1 MNVEVVSG
9 GRRVI
14 RINRVAI
21 TALIIAILLPT
32 ILCIV
37 LFVRMDAMQKQI
49 DSLSEISA
57 LQSEALKQEE
67 TVANENQMSDTSEMA
82 GDNGTT
88 NGNATVKTVYLTFDD
103 GPSSNTAE
111 ILDILKEYNVKATF
125 FVTGKT
131 GDMAEE
137 MYRRIVEE
145 GHTLGMHSYS
155 HRYSVIYE
163 SVDAFAEDLTKLQSY
178 LEEVTGVKPMLY
190 RFPGGSSNLVSKTD
204 MQDLIAYLHEQG
216 IEYYDWNVACGDAT
230 GAALDAED
238 MVDNVMN
245 DIPLYTNS
253 VVLLHDA
260 TDKKDTV
267 RALPDIITQ
276 LQEQGVALK
285 ALDETVEPVHHIK
298 VEPTFIERD
307 RSRN

>member
-155 HRYSVIYE
+155 HRYSVVYE
-163 SVDAFAEDLTKLQSY
+163 SVDSFAEDLNKLQSY
-178 LEEVTGVKPMLY
+178 LEEITGVKPMLY
-190 RFPGGSSNLVSKTD
+190 RFPGGSSNQVSKTD
-204 MQDLIAYLHEQG
+204 MQKLMAYLHERG
-216 IEYYDWNVACGDAT
+216 IIYHDWNVTCGDAT
-230 GAALDAED
+230 GTSLDVEEL
-238 MVDNVMN
+238 VDNVMK

-253 VVLLHDA
+253 VVLMHDA
-260 TDKKDTV
+260 GNKTSTV
-267 RALPDIITQ
+267 EALPIIISQ
-276 LQEQGVALK
+276 LQEQGVTLK
-285 ALDETVEPVHHIK
+285 ALDENTEPIQHVK
-298 VEPTFIERD
+298 MESAEE
-307 RSRN
+307 

>member
-21 TALIIAILLPT
+21 AALIIAILLPT
-32 ILCIV
+32 MLCIV
-37 LFVRMDAMQKQI
+37 LFVRMDSMQKQI
-49 DSLSEISA
+49 DSLNEASA
-57 LQSEALKQEE
+57 LQSEALKHEE
-67 TVANENQMSDTSEMA
+67 AGADENQTSGMMEN
-82 GDNGTT
+82 DGTT
-88 NGNATVKTVYLTFDD
+88 NGNAAVKTVYLTFDD

-131 GDMAEE
+131 GDDAEE

-155 HRYSVIYE
+155 HRYSIIYE
-163 SVDAFAEDLTKLQSY
+163 SVDAFAEDLTQLQDY
-178 LEEVTGVKPMLY
+178 LEEITGVKPMLY

-204 MQDLIAYLHEQG
+204 MQELIAYLHEQG
-216 IEYYDWNVACGDAT
+216 IEYYDWNVSCGDAT
-230 GAALDAED
+230 GAALDADEL
-238 MVDNVMN
+238 VDNVMK

-253 VVLLHDA
+253 VVLFHDA

-276 LQEQGVALK
+276 LQEQGVVLK
-285 ALDETVEPVHHIK
+285 ALDETVEPVQHIK
-298 VEPTFIERD
+298 MEPTL
-307 RSRN
+307 